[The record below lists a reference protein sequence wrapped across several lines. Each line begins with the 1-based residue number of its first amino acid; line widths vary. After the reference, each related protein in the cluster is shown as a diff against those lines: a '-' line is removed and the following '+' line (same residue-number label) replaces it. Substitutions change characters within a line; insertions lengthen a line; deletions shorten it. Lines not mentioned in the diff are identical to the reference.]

1 MPARSVKI
9 VAAAVAVVAALGI
22 AVEVG
27 RRSAGSPAK
36 PAANDKRAAT
46 TTSTVPA
53 DFVEFRDD
61 KGRWAMSYPK
71 AWTSLPPKAADI
83 VLVVSEKPPEANT
96 GGSILVHDLPFP
108 TAVTD
113 ANLAA
118 AKTVTDKIVEEGGG
132 TALTQPQVVHQ
143 GGLPGLVYFY
153 SFKDPGT
160 GQEGVHSHYFL
171 FKGSTLIS
179 LVFQALPAD
188 SFRALAPTFDEVIG
202 SFRVLS

>member
-1 MPARSVKI
+1 MPARSVKV
-9 VAAAVAVVAALGI
+9 VAAVVAVVLALAI

-27 RRSAGSPAK
+27 RHSVSSEKRSTVRAQAV
-36 PAANDKRAAT
+36 PAA
-46 TTSTVPA
+46 
-53 DFVEFRDD
+53 FVEFRDD
-61 KGRWAMSYPK
+61 KAGWAMSYPK
-71 AWTSLPPKAADI
+71 DWNRLSPKAPDI
-83 VLVVSEKPPEANT
+83 VLVVSEKPPETNT

-113 ANLAA
+113 ANLPA

-132 TALTQPQVVHQ
+132 APLTAPTVVHE
-143 GGLPGLVYFY
+143 GGLPGYVYFY

-160 GQEGVHSHYFL
+160 GQDGVHSHYFL

-179 LVFQALPAD
+179 LVFQALPTD
-188 SFRALAPTFDEVIG
+188 TFRTLAPTFDEMIG

>member
-1 MPARSVKI
+1 MPPRPVKI
-9 VAAAVAVVAALGI
+9 VAAVVAVVVVAGI
-22 AVEVG
+22 AAELG
-27 RRSAGSPAK
+27 RHSVGSPAT
-36 PAANDKRAAT
+36 PAADKKAAT

-61 KGRWAMSYPK
+61 KAGWAMSYPK
-71 AWTSLPPKAADI
+71 EWNRLEPKASDV
-83 VLVVSEKPPEANT
+83 VLVVSEKPPEANA

-118 AKTVTDKIVEEGGG
+118 AKTVTDKIVQEGGG
-132 TALTQPQVVHQ
+132 TALTEPQIVHQ
-143 GGLPGLVYFY
+143 GGLPGYVYFY
-153 SFKDPGT
+153 TFKDPAT
-160 GQEGVHSHYFL
+160 GQDGVHSHYFL

-179 LVFQALPAD
+179 VVFQALPAD
-188 SFRALAPTFDEVIG
+188 TFRALATTFDEVIG

>member
-1 MPARSVKI
+1 MPARTVKI
-9 VAAAVAVVAALGI
+9 VAAAVAVVVALGI
-22 AVEVG
+22 AVELG
-27 RRSAGSPAK
+27 RRSVGSPAK
-36 PAANDKRAAT
+36 TAAEDKRAAT

-53 DFVEFRDD
+53 DFMEFRDD
-61 KGRWAMSYPK
+61 TGGWAMSYPK
-71 AWTSLPPKAADI
+71 AWTSLPPKAADV
-83 VLVVSEKPPEANT
+83 VLVVSEKPPEANS

-118 AKTVTDKIVEEGGG
+118 AKTVTDKIVAEGGG
-132 TALTQPQVVHQ
+132 TALTQPQIVHQ

-171 FKGSTLIS
+171 FKGAALIS
-179 LVFQALPAD
+179 VVFQALPSD
-188 SFRALAPTFDEVIG
+188 TFRALAPTFDEVIG

>member
-1 MPARSVKI
+1 MPARPVKI
-9 VAAAVAVVAALGI
+9 VAAAVAAVAVVAV

-27 RRSAGSPAK
+27 RHSVKSPVK
-36 PAANDKRAAT
+36 PAAEGKPAAT

-61 KGRWAMSYPK
+61 KAGWAMSYPK
-71 AWTSLPPKAADI
+71 AWNRLEPKSPDI

-96 GGSILVHDLPFP
+96 GGSVLVHDLPFP

-118 AKTVTDKIVEEGGG
+118 AKTVTDKIVQEGGG
-132 TALTQPQVVHQ
+132 TALTQPQVVHE
-143 GGLPGLVYFY
+143 GGLPGFVYFY
-153 SFKDPGT
+153 SFKDPTT
-160 GQEGVHSHYFL
+160 GQNGVHSHYFL

-179 LVFQALPAD
+179 VVFQALPAD
-188 SFRALAPTFDEVIG
+188 TFRALATTFDEVIG
-202 SFRVLS
+202 SFRLLS